1 MVEAGSAAVR
11 ERAEELASTLPP
23 LQIAAERVAATVAQG
38 VHGRRRVGQGEAF
51 WQFRRFQP
59 GDSRQRI
66 DWRQSAKTEYI
77 LLRETEW
84 EAAQS
89 VWLWR
94 DGSPSMRYRS
104 STELPTKME
113 RCDLLAIALM
123 ALLVRGGERIALL
136 GDGSLPSTGRTT
148 FNRLTMTLLS
158 GEAPSPSLPPILP
171 LPRFASM
178 LLMGDFLMPLEDIN
192 TVIRGY
198 AARGVHGHV
207 VHVLD
212 PAEVTMPFRGRSRFS
227 GLEAEGDLLV
237 GRAEGLRSA
246 YLERLHDHTEALME
260 LTRAIGWGLTIHHT
274 DRPPQPA
281 ILALYQALADF
292 IEF

>member
-1 MVEAGSAAVR
+1 MAAAGPAVVR
-11 ERAEELASTLPP
+11 QRAEELASTLPP

-77 LLRETEW
+77 FLRETEW

-94 DGSPSMRYRS
+94 DGSPSMHYK
-104 STELPTKME
+104 STLDLPTKLE
-113 RCDLLAIALM
+113 RCDLLMMALM

-136 GDGSLPSTGRTT
+136 GDPALPSNGRTA
-148 FNRLTMTLLS
+148 FNRLALTLL
-158 GEAPSPSLPPILP
+158 GGQAPGPSLPPMMPI
-171 LPRFASM
+171 PRHSSM
-178 LLMGDFLMPLEDIN
+178 VLIGDFLMPLDEIN
-192 TVIRGY
+192 GALRAY

-207 VHVLD
+207 LHVLD

-246 YLERLHDHTEALME
+246 YLERLHDHSEALMA
-260 LTRAIGWGLTIHHT
+260 LTRAMGWGYTIHHT

-281 ILALYQALADF
+281 ILALYTALADF
-292 IEF
+292 LEV